1 MNTNNGN
8 GTNGNGKYSSHSSN
22 ENGHTHS
29 SIPEAGSIQQ
39 LEQIASQTPQ
49 TSDIQPK
56 PPSNTPR
63 YVPKFDQPVIL
74 KQPRTWS
81 RAILWGL
88 MLSTAGAIIW
98 ANIATIEEAVSATGK
113 LEASGATKEVQ
124 APVGGVVKEI
134 FVEDGKQVKQGQRL
148 VSLDSTT
155 ALAQLDSLQKI
166 RSSLMQENRF
176 YQTQLTEGM
185 REGRSNRGRENTLA
199 PTLREAAT
207 ASTLPHSLTLSVPK
221 EMLDLTKSR
230 AALVAENQVYR
241 TQLDDNLSKVRLT
254 LEQKERFLSNQIEL
268 NARVAAAG
276 LEIDQSKRQLQ
287 QAEIKL
293 ATTKETLAMNQ
304 GILDNVTPLMQSGAI
319 SKIQYLK
326 QEQEVRNALSEI
338 DQLIQE
344 KARLQSAIAQGVAK
358 LQNTVALSRRDWLNQ
373 IAENNKRIAEIDS
386 QLTKAIVENNK
397 RIAEIDSQLA
407 QTRLN
412 LKYQEIVAPVAGTIF
427 ELKAHTP
434 GFVVTVSEPILKVVP
449 TDVLIAKVFI
459 TNKDIGFVKEGMTVD
474 VRIDSFPKSEFGDIK
489 GKLVWIGSDA
499 LPPDQIY
506 PFYRFPAKVQLEQQS
521 LLVNGRKIPLQSGMS
536 IGANIKLRERTVMS
550 IFTDM
555 FSSSVESLKTVR

>member
-29 SIPEAGSIQQ
+29 SIPEAVSIQQ

-74 KQPRTWS
+74 RQSRTWS

-98 ANIATIEEAVSATGK
+98 ANVATIEEAVSATGK

-134 FVEDGKQVKQGQRL
+134 FVEDGKQVKQGERIL
-148 VSLDSTT
+148 SLDSTT

-166 RSSLMQENRF
+166 RSSLVQENQF
-176 YQTQLTEGM
+176 YQSQLKSGKSVDVT
-185 REGRSNRGRENTLA
+185 SLKI
-199 PTLREAAT
+199 PT
-207 ASTLPHSLTLSVPK
+207 SI
-221 EMLDLTKSR
+221 LDLTKSR

-268 NARVAAAG
+268 NARVAAAQ
-276 LEIDQSKRQLQ
+276 LEVDQSKRQLQ

-293 ATTKETLAMNQ
+293 ATTKDTLVMNQ

-338 DQLIQE
+338 EQLIQE

-449 TDVLIAKVFI
+449 TDALIAKVFI

-536 IGANIKLRERTVMS
+536 IAANIKLRERTVMS